1 MGTTAA
7 DRSTKSNGTIFDLVT
22 VAQLIGVIGTLL
34 VVLFTLIKPEASNGL
49 GLVAR
54 GTFWGLHVG
63 LGLMALRVASRWLAS
78 RSGLPK
84 GTFLSVLLTGCAA
97 AMIAAPGYVAL
108 DLLFAPHVLDLDPD
122 DPITNPVLATIH
134 EFFDLVPFFLATWVL
149 INLPILFRWPQAPVV
164 QPENS
169 PAQNNAIEDSKQ
181 HVTSGTEVDQTS
193 PVNPLTDQQQNKTAI
208 LNSLP
213 GIVGNDI
220 IAISS
225 DLHYLNVWTQDG
237 RATVLGSLKDA
248 VNELGDA
255 GMQIHRSHWVAN
267 AHVRRVV
274 GSASKGACILS
285 NDLKIP
291 VSRRRFKE
299 VREFYGK
306 GVVSQQPA
314 K

>member
-1 MGTTAA
+1 MGTITA
-7 DRSTKSNGTIFDLVT
+7 DRNTKSNGTIFDLVT
-22 VAQLIGVIGTLL
+22 VAQLIGVIGTVL

-49 GLVAR
+49 GLFAR
-54 GTFWGLHVG
+54 ATFWALHVG
-63 LGLMALRVASRWLAS
+63 LGLVALWFASRWLAS
-78 RSGLPK
+78 RNGLPK
-84 GTFLSVLLTGCAA
+84 GTFVSVLLTGCAA
-97 AMIAAPGYVAL
+97 AMIAAPIYVAL
-108 DLLFAPHVLDLDPD
+108 DLLFAQHVQDLDPD
-122 DPITNPVLATIH
+122 PPITNPLLATIQ

-149 INLPILFRWPQAPVV
+149 INLPILFRWPDAPVV
-164 QPENS
+164 TSENS
-169 PAQNNAIEDSKQ
+169 FAENNTIEKSDKL
-181 HVTSGTEVDQTS
+181 TSIQKEVQQKNPVIPQADQK
-193 PVNPLTDQQQNKTAI
+193 QNKSAI

-213 GIVGNDI
+213 GIVGKDI

-225 DLHYLNVWTQDG
+225 DLHYLNIWTQDG
-237 RATVLGSLKDA
+237 RATVLGNLKDA

-274 GSASKGACILS
+274 GSTSKAACILS
-285 NDLKIP
+285 NDLKVP

-306 GVVSQQPA
+306 GVVSQQSD